1 MEHFLG
7 ERVYERRMTRRDFIW
22 LVGVST
28 AGAVGGCAVNPV
40 SGERQLMLMS
50 EAQEIQIDQEQS
62 PHQFSSDY
70 GAVQDTA
77 LNHYVQQLGKRL
89 AATSHRPNMPY
100 NFRAVNATYVNA
112 YAFPGGSIAAT
123 RGILLELDNEAEL
136 AGLMGHEI
144 AHVNARHSAQRMT
157 SGMLASAVVTGLGT
171 AIQMTEYADYGA
183 LIQGLGGIASGA
195 LLAHY
200 SRDNEREADS
210 LGMQYMTKAGL
221 NPQGMVGLME
231 VLVSKS
237 QHQPSALETMFSTHP
252 MSQERY
258 DTAKQAAA
266 QNPGA
271 QRLPQNRER
280 YMDSTANLRRIKGAI
295 TAMQNGEQA
304 MGQENFSSAEQQF
317 ANALR
322 IAPNDYAGLVL
333 MSKCQIALERPAQAQ
348 RYAEKAKNIYPSE
361 AQAHHLSGIS
371 QLAMKR
377 PDRAYQNFTRYER
390 LLPGNPNTIFL
401 KGLSLENMQNKQ
413 AAAREYSRY
422 LQAVK
427 QGGQAKHAHQR
438 LQAWGFAR

>member
-1 MEHFLG
+1 MSYFLG
-7 ERVYERRMTRRDFIW
+7 ERVYQQRMTRRDFIW
-22 LVGVST
+22 LVGVTSV
-28 AGAVGGCAVNPV
+28 GAVSGCAVNPV
-40 SGERQLMLMS
+40 SGERQLMLLS
-50 EAQEIQIDQEQS
+50 ESQEIQIDQEQS

-70 GAVQDTA
+70 GAVQDAT
-77 LNHYVQQLGKRL
+77 LNNYVQQVGKRL
-89 AATSHRPNMPY
+89 AATSHRPDMPY

-123 RGILLELDNEAEL
+123 RGILLELGNEAEL

-157 SGMLASAVVTGLGT
+157 SGMLANAVVTGVG
-171 AIQMTEYADYGA
+171 AAVQMSDYAEYGA

-210 LGMQYMTKAGL
+210 LGMQYMSKAGL
-221 NPQGMVGLME
+221 NPQGMAGLMK
-231 VLVSKS
+231 VLVEKS
-237 QHQPSALETMFSTHP
+237 QHQPSALEMMFSTHP

-258 DTAKQAAA
+258 DSAKQAAA
-266 QNPGA
+266 QNPA
-271 QRLPQNRER
+271 AKNLPQNRER
-280 YMDSTANLRRIKGAI
+280 YMDSTAALRRIKGAI

-304 MGQENFSSAEQQF
+304 MGQENYSAAEQQF
-317 ANALR
+317 SNALR

-333 MSKCQIALERPAQAQ
+333 MSKCQIALERPTQAQ
-348 RYAEKAKNIYPSE
+348 QYAEKAKRIYPAE
-361 AQAHHLSGIS
+361 AQAHHVSGIS

-377 PDRAYQNFTRYER
+377 PDRAYQNFANYER
-390 LLPGNPNTIFL
+390 LLPGNPNTLFL

-413 AAAREYSRY
+413 GAAREYSRY
-422 LQAVK
+422 LQAVQ

-438 LQAWGFAR
+438 LQAWGLTR